1 MKFICIAD
9 IHLSMYSQDR
19 IVHGLPERLYYINKV
34 LRSIAD
40 YAVNKSITNIVVAGD
55 VFHTK
60 SIIHTLAQSMLLDF
74 IRYYRNNITF
84 YVVNGNHDMSTR
96 TGEGVSALKCL
107 DNEPNVYMMHEPKQ
121 VENILFV
128 PWNPKTMYDDIK
140 KGDTEY
146 LISHFGLDEAELSSG
161 ISIVADIK
169 LRDLKHY
176 KKCILGHYHKPQE
189 LGNVIYVGSSI
200 QLDWGEKHEDKR
212 FLVVDSQNHMIESV
226 LTEGYIKH
234 YVLELNSDNK
244 DDIVKQAQD
253 LKNSGHYVNIHKMSN
268 DVDIVDLQENF
279 RVVDKVEKD
288 ITHRG
293 IVGSMSMVDKLNKYM
308 EIKEVPEKLR
318 PEYLKCAL
326 DIIDSVSHQ
335 EG

>member
-1 MKFICIAD
+1 MRFICIAD
-9 IHLSMYSQDR
+9 IHLSMYSQDP
-19 IVHGLPERLYYINKV
+19 IVKRLPSRLYYLNLV
-34 LRSIAD
+34 LRNTAE
-40 YAVNKSITNIVVAGD
+40 YAIQNEINIIVIAGD
-55 VFHTK
+55 IFHTK
-60 SIIHTLAQSMLLDF
+60 SVIHSLAQSILLNF
-74 IRYYRNNITF
+74 IRDYQNNIIF
-84 YVVNGNHDMSTR
+84 YVIDGNHDMSSKS
-96 TGEGVSALKCL
+96 GEGVSALKCL
-107 DNEPNVYMMHEPKQ
+107 DNEPNVYMMHEPNQ

-128 PWNPKTMYDDIK
+128 PWNPKTMHDDIK

-169 LRDLKHY
+169 LRNLKHY

-212 FLVVDSQNHMIESV
+212 FLIVDTQKHMIDSV

-234 YVLELNSDNK
+234 YVLELTSDNK

-253 LKNSGHYVNIHKMSN
+253 LQNSGHYVNIHKMSN
-268 DVDIVDLQENF
+268 DVDIGDLQENF

>member
-1 MKFICIAD
+1 
-9 IHLSMYSQDR
+9 
-19 IVHGLPERLYYINKV
+19 
-34 LRSIAD
+34 
-40 YAVNKSITNIVVAGD
+40 
-55 VFHTK
+55 
-60 SIIHTLAQSMLLDF
+60 
-74 IRYYRNNITF
+74 
-84 YVVNGNHDMSTR
+84 
-96 TGEGVSALKCL
+96 
-107 DNEPNVYMMHEPKQ
+107 
-121 VENILFV
+121 
-128 PWNPKTMYDDIK
+128 
-140 KGDTEY
+140 
-146 LISHFGLDEAELSSG
+146 
-161 ISIVADIK
+161 
-169 LRDLKHY
+169 
-176 KKCILGHYHKPQE
+176 
-189 LGNVIYVGSSI
+189 
-200 QLDWGEKHEDKR
+200 
-212 FLVVDSQNHMIESV
+212 MIESV

-253 LKNSGHYVNIHKMSN
+253 LQNSGHYVNIHKMSN